1 MAYNLSRKYLLLQER
16 VKAVLTPF
24 VTLGMKLYYYVSKQP
39 LKRILESNI
48 LGGKLWIMK
57 IL

>member
-48 LGGKLWIMK
+48 LGGKL
-57 IL
+57 